1 MAAHSVLINNDLYEE
16 IKEYCGLNGIKPSI
30 LCNNL
35 LKKAL
40 TELKY
45 GDIPFGIIK
54 NERITEQKNEQT
66 NEQINEPQS
75 APFVNVE
82 KTEEPVEKIQEEDK
96 KITKTKKVRVLK

>member
-1 MAAHSVLINNDLYEE
+1 MAAHSVLINNDLYQE
-16 IKEYCGLNGIKPSI
+16 IKEYCDLNGIKPSI
-30 LCNNL
+30 LCNDL

-66 NEQINEPQS
+66 NEPQS
-75 APFVNVE
+75 APFVSAE
-82 KTEEPVEKIQEEDK
+82 KAEEPIEKIQEDDK
-96 KITKTKKVRVLK
+96 KINKTKKVRVLK